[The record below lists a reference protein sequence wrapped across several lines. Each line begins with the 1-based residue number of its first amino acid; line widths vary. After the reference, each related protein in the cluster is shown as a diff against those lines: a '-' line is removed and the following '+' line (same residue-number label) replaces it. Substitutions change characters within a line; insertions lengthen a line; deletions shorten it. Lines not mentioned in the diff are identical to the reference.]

1 MSDIAE
7 VVANYFEM
15 WNENNPQ
22 RRRAVIEKVWSRD
35 ASSVDPLNAVSGWD
49 GIDDMVAGLQS
60 TYPGH
65 RFRQSSEI
73 DEHHDRIRFAWEFTD
88 ADGAVQLAG
97 LDVVRLDDDG
107 RFADLTGFF
116 GATPASG

>member
-15 WNENNPQ
+15 WNESNPQ